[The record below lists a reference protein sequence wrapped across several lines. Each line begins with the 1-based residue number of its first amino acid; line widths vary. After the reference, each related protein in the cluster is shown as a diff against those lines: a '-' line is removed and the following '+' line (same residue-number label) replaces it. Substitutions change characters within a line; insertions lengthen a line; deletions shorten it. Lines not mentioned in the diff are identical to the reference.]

1 METMV
6 STTSQSEEEST
17 EPVDMSQIYLQ
28 VVGGEKKRRVY
39 GLGSQ
44 ASAYYPEKFSSSSTT
59 TSRFHF
65 TSDEQFTQRV
75 DEVVG
80 QKVQELK
87 QKMNEEL
94 QQKMNEDMRLYKE
107 QVQREVKQQMEDFLL
122 SFSQSQSNPQHQ
134 NFTTPASTPR
144 DPSAGFDDIP

>member
-1 METMV
+1 MV
-6 STTSQSEEEST
+6 STTSQSEEESM

-59 TSRFHF
+59 SRFHF

-80 QKVQELK
+80 QKVEELK
-87 QKMNEEL
+87 QKMT
-94 QQKMNEDMRLYKE
+94 EDMRLYKE
-107 QVQREVKQQMEDFLL
+107 QVQRDVKQQMEEFLQM
-122 SFSQSQSNPQHQ
+122 FSQSQSNPQRR
-134 NFTTPASTPR
+134 NLTTPASTPP
-144 DPSAGFDDIP
+144 DQSAAFDHIP

>member
-1 METMV
+1 MESMI
-6 STTSQSEEEST
+6 SSASQSEEEST
-17 EPVDMSQIYLQ
+17 EPVDMSQIYLE

-44 ASAYYPEKFSSSSTT
+44 ASAYYPENFSSSSTT
-59 TSRFHF
+59 SRFHF
-65 TSDEQFTQRV
+65 PSDEQFAKRV

-80 QKVQELK
+80 QKVQELQ

-107 QVQREVKQQMEDFLL
+107 QVQREVKQQMEEFLL
-122 SFSQSQSNPQHQ
+122 TFSRSQSNPQHR
-134 NFTTPASTPR
+134 NFTTPSSTPR